1 MLRKI
6 CPICDHVMKYPHYC
20 GNCKSWVKVC
30 NVQNVT
36 YYLNESHPKGEQ
48 RCSYHGTGGSRRAE
62 TASGST
68 EKANRVQ
75 AEIGLEGQVQRNQN
89 RADGGLEKSSTE
101 RGTAGWVSQTT
112 SLPSASFEM
121 ADNVRETRREPKGI
135 LWVFITMT
143 VVVTAAFIVKSF
155 VGAARN
161 KVVYDLHSHL
171 EQAEEKAEPYEQDGW
186 EYGYGEDYEDDWS
199 SREEWDYYGDWDYED
214 DYVYVEDEDVI
225 AAGIACSELGH
236 FNISQL
242 EMKERTRQVL
252 TEHGY
257 VTDRTSQD
265 SYNVEMPDYEGDIV
279 SSEYST
285 YFRYDIRESDDWRDE
300 NEYVE
305 LDYDTATGEI
315 HGIEVMVKDKDELV
329 SLSLELLEQLEEGSG
344 LPEGRWSVSVRR
356 DMPEVLDI
364 GDGYWLMAGNVSIRG
379 YRYDDEYYF
388 YISLWNYD
396 EDFMDEEF
404 YMQGHT
410 YLPNDWEKQ
419 LYKEVMKVENT
430 RYSF

>member
-20 GNCKSWVKVC
+20 GNCKTWVKVC
-30 NVQNVT
+30 NVQNVN

-48 RCSYHGTGGSRRAE
+48 RCSYHGIGGSERAE
-62 TASGST
+62 TVSGST
-68 EKANRVQ
+68 GKSEGVL
-75 AEIGLEGQVQRNQN
+75 AEIRPEGQVLKNQN
-89 RADGGLEKSSTE
+89 RADSGLEKNSTE
-101 RGTAGWVSQTT
+101 GGTAGWVSQNT
-112 SLPSASFEM
+112 SVPPAFYET
-121 ADNVRETRREPKGI
+121 ADKEKGTRREPKGI
-135 LWVFITMT
+135 LWVFVTMT
-143 VVVTAAFIVKSF
+143 VVVTAAFVVKSF
-155 VGAARN
+155 VAAARN
-161 KVVYDLHSHL
+161 KAVSDLYSHL
-171 EQAEEKAEPYEQDGW
+171 EQAEEQAELYEGDGW
-186 EYGYGEDYEDDWS
+186 EYGDGEDFEDDWGS
-199 SREEWDYYGDWDYED
+199 GEEWDFYDDWDYED

-225 AAGIACSELGH
+225 AAGIACNELGH

-242 EMKERTRQVL
+242 EMKERTRQIL
-252 TEHGY
+252 GKHGY
-257 VTDRTSQD
+257 TADQTSQD
-265 SYNVEMPDYEGDIV
+265 SYNVEMPDYEGDTV

-285 YFRYDIRESDDWRDE
+285 YFRYDIRESDDWMDE

-344 LPEGRWSVSVRR
+344 LPEGMWSVSVRR
-356 DMPEVLDI
+356 DMPGVLDI

-388 YISLWNYD
+388 YISLWNYE
-396 EDFMDEEF
+396 EDFTDEEM
-404 YMQGHT
+404 YMQEHT

-419 LYKEVMKVENT
+419 LY
-430 RYSF
+430 